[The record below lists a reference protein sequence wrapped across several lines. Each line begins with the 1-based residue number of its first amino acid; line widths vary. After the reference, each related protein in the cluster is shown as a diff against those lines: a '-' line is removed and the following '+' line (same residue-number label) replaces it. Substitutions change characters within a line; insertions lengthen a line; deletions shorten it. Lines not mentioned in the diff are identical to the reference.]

1 MRLIQTA
8 IILCTLLC
16 FLVDAATIPTEH
28 RKRVDGGRRRRPG
41 FKKGK
46 KKEGLPKYF
55 HEPGGS
61 ELGNHYDSR
70 FEHGIQDYAD
80 KKDTQLHMLRAYL
93 TFFNENHM
101 ETWLAHGTLLG
112 WWWNGKMLPWDWDI
126 DTQVSGS
133 TLAYMGEHYNQTRYD
148 YVSND
153 NPPVKRTY
161 FLDVNPAAVER
172 ERGNG
177 LNIID
182 ARWIDTR
189 NGLYID
195 ITGLSETHPDDMPGV
210 WACKNYHRY
219 HTTDLYPMRETMYE
233 GVTAKVPYAYDR
245 ILTQEYK
252 EKALVLTD
260 YEGHRW
266 DPVVKEWL
274 KKSDEEIAEE
284 KKEKEARKK
293 EKEAKKKKE
302 EEEKKAKNQKKQ
314 AQMREREQK
323 DKEQEEKKAEA
334 RRLKEQQEKMKASK
348 KEEK

>member
-112 WWWNGKMLPWDWDI
+112 WWWNGKVPTLLLLPSTCFLVLDR
-126 DTQVSGS
+126 GLHLL
-133 TLAYMGEHYNQTRYD
+133 TLAL
-148 YVSND
+148 
-153 NPPVKRTY
+153 
-161 FLDVNPAAVER
+161 LDAAL
-172 ERGNG
+172 G
-177 LNIID
+177 L
-182 ARWIDTR
+182 
-189 NGLYID
+189 GY
-195 ITGLSETHPDDMPGV
+195 
-210 WACKNYHRY
+210 
-219 HTTDLYPMRETMYE
+219 
-233 GVTAKVPYAYDR
+233 
-245 ILTQEYK
+245 
-252 EKALVLTD
+252 
-260 YEGHRW
+260 
-266 DPVVKEWL
+266 
-274 KKSDEEIAEE
+274 
-284 KKEKEARKK
+284 
-293 EKEAKKKKE
+293 
-302 EEEKKAKNQKKQ
+302 
-314 AQMREREQK
+314 
-323 DKEQEEKKAEA
+323 
-334 RRLKEQQEKMKASK
+334 
-348 KEEK
+348 